1 MLLLLLLSVIAQ
13 AESLTRGFVVELQQ
27 DPGSPNQSFFINSDP
42 LTLSGKPSVITK
54 SYSGSDFPPYD
65 KRQRPD
71 SNRVKTPLI
80 ESIFW
85 QWLYATDLLVTYE
98 LTRATRGTALSPTPY
113 SWLLIE
119 MAVAV
124 GCFLQSYWNPD
135 SLLFKPFGIHMSFI
149 LTLEDHRFVIT
160 TMVPGSEQQQQQG
173 QLSQSTGKQAPQASS
188 QPASAFNSTLYS
200 GSADGN
206 GDSQQQSHT
215 LGLNCFVHPC
225 HGVCK
230 FRSLSDHT
238 YSMSAWTACAD
249 PIGPPG
255 NKATIPGNLPASA
268 NDWIIIQGLL
278 ILGQQGTDNEN
289 EISSTPAH
297 FTPLMVTSE
306 TQQTATETPQW
317 GQRPPGLS
325 RTVTGQATEQSEK
338 LICDLTLSGENAQQR
353 RCGKVCKTSHALS
366 LHKSRYHSGHRTC
379 AVTVVGE
386 DGKERSCGK
395 VCNNANALTKHKRK
409 DHSGQQ
415 ICDTSVVRKDGRQ
428 RPCGKVCKN
437 AIALS
442 EHKRNIHSGQ
452 KSCDLTV
459 AGEDSQLR
467 LCGLVCNNT
476 QALSYHKVREHRGQ
490 QTCKLIM
497 VGEDGQ
503 QRPCGKICKNAYS
516 LSYHK
521 RKEHSGQQT
530 CELTLVGEDGQPQPC
545 GTTCKNA
552 QALYYHKIKN
562 HTRQQ
567 TCNVNLVTEDGLKRP
582 CGTTCNNALALSYHK
597 RRDHT
602 GQQTCN
608 AILVTEDGQLQPC
621 GTTCNNAL
629 ALSYHKRRD
638 HTGQQTCNVA
648 LISEDS
654 QPKLCGRVCKNAD
667 ALSSH
672 KKRHRKRKHDDVNQ
686 DDDLSAPRTKTNRY

>member
-124 GCFLQSYWNPD
+124 GWFLQSYWNPD

-188 QPASAFNSTLYS
+188 QPASAFNSPLYS

-278 ILGQQGTDNEN
+278 ILGQHGTDNEN

-338 LICDLTLSGENAQQR
+338 LICDLTLCVENGQQR
-353 RCGKVCKTSHALS
+353 SCGKFYRNAHALS
-366 LHKSRYHSGHRTC
+366 LHKNGYHTGHRTC
-379 AVTVVGE
+379 DVTVVGE
-386 DGKERSCGK
+386 DGKERSCGTF
-395 VCNNANALTKHKRK
+395 CNNAAALTRHKQK
-409 DHSGQQ
+409 EHSGQQ
-415 ICDTSVVRKDGRQ
+415 ICDTTVVRKDGRQ

-442 EHKRNIHSGQ
+442 KHKRHIHSGQ
-452 KSCDLTV
+452 RTCVIKVVRENGQQQPCGKVCKNVQALLAHKINNHSEQKTCDLTV
-459 AGEDSQLR
+459 
-467 LCGLVCNNT
+467 
-476 QALSYHKVREHRGQ
+476 
-490 QTCKLIM
+490 I
-497 VGEDGQ
+497 GEDGQ
-503 QRPCGKICKNAYS
+503 QRPCAKVCKNGQ
-516 LSYHK
+516 LLLYHK
-521 RKEHSGQQT
+521 RSLHTGQQT
-530 CELTLVGEDGQPQPC
+530 CDLTVIGEHHQPQPCGKVCSSTQALLIHKSRFHTRQRTCQVKIVGEDGQS
-545 GTTCKNA
+545 
-552 QALYYHKIKN
+552 
-562 HTRQQ
+562 
-567 TCNVNLVTEDGLKRP
+567 RP
-582 CGTTCNNALALSYHK
+582 CATLCKGIGALSDHK

-602 GQQTCN
+602 GKLTCN
-608 AILVTEDGQLQPC
+608 VILVPEDGQPQQC
-621 GTTCNNAL
+621 GKVCISAK
-629 ALSYHKRRD
+629 ALSNHKR
-638 HTGQQTCNVA
+638 T
-648 LISEDS
+648 
-654 QPKLCGRVCKNAD
+654 
-667 ALSSH
+667 
-672 KKRHRKRKHDDVNQ
+672 HRKRKPVGGNQ
-686 DDDLSAPRTKTNRY
+686 DVEIIAPKGKANR